1 MEVVRGLRR
10 IGQVHEKIRKFCDFA
25 VIGMLNACSD

>member
-25 VIGMLNACSD
+25 VMGIAPACS